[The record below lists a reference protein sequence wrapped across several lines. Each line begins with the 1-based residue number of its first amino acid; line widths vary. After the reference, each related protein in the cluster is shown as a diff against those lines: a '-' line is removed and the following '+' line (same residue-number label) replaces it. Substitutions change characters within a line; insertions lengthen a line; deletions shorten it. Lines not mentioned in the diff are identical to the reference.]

1 MGTIKT
7 AAIGVASL
15 AGGVTGAV
23 LLMNWWI
30 NRGDRD
36 NPGPKKS
43 VLGLL
48 FGGGLGGDEL
58 LASGSGGKADA
69 DAKNGSGSSA
79 QDGGSSGSPGGGS
92 KPDTSGGG
100 GSSDDKGG
108 SGAGGS
114 GGASDGGAGG
124 GSGGG
129 VGGGQGAG
137 LDGDDSEGAGTDE
150 DGGGGGDDGE
160 GNADDAEQDAVE
172 LIGQYGDLMIE
183 EDLPPPNVSEAAQ
196 QQIIKFLTD
205 LVMNDV
211 LEAKLPPPYNK
222 YDPEGGSKLA
232 YWADVAFYTMFS
244 EVPYGRLN
252 PYNATH
258 VPYIQIWQSYLKF
271 AYLAQQSKS
280 QMSAAQGN
288 ANLWLDQLLAS

>member
-7 AAIGVASL
+7 AAIGVASV
-15 AGGVTGAV
+15 AGGITGAV
-23 LLMNWWI
+23 LLVNWWI
-30 NRGDRD
+30 NRGDRE

-69 DAKNGSGSSA
+69 EAKDGSGSSA
-79 QDGGSSGSPGGGS
+79 QDGGASGSPGGGQ
-92 KPDTSGGG
+92 PNTSGGG
-100 GSSDDKGG
+100 GGSSGDQG

-114 GGASDGGAGG
+114 GGSSGGGVGG

-129 VGGGQGAG
+129 VGGGQGSG
-137 LDGDDSEGAGTDE
+137 LDGDDSDGTGTDN
-150 DGGGGGDDGE
+150 DGDGGGDDGG
-160 GNADDAEQDAVE
+160 GNADDPEQDAIE
-172 LIGQYGDLMIE
+172 LIGQYGDLLIE
-183 EDLPPPNVSEAAQ
+183 EDLPPPNVPEVAQ
-196 QQIIKFLTD
+196 QQIIKLLTD

-211 LEAKLPPPYNK
+211 LEAELPPPYDK
-222 YDPEGGSKLA
+222 YNPEGGSKLA

-271 AYLAQQSKS
+271 AYLAQQSKA

-288 ANLWLDQLLAS
+288 ANLWLDRLLAS